1 MRAKGLGAN
10 VIVTEVNPIRAI
22 EAKMDGFNVM
32 PMLEAAKLADIV
44 ITVTGCKDII
54 TQEHLEVIKDGCVLG
69 NTGHF
74 DNEVSKPALESYGS
88 KPTRVRELVD
98 QYDLP
103 GNRKVYLI
111 AEGRLMNLA
120 AGQGHPAEIMDMSFS
135 IQALSLEHLVKNHAK
150 LKAEVYNVP
159 PEMDEEVATI
169 KLRTMGVGIDRLTPN
184 QKKYLEAWQEG
195 T

>member
-1 MRAKGLGAN
+1 M
-10 VIVTEVNPIRAI
+10 
-22 EAKMDGFNVM
+22 
-32 PMLEAAKLADIV
+32 
-44 ITVTGCKDII
+44 
-54 TQEHLEVIKDGCVLG
+54 
-69 NTGHF
+69 
-74 DNEVSKPALESYGS
+74 
-88 KPTRVRELVD
+88 VD
-98 QYDLP
+98 QYTLP

-135 IQALSLEHLVKNHAK
+135 IQALALEHLVKNHGS

-159 PEMDEEVATI
+159 LELDEEVAMI
-169 KLRTMGVGIDRLTPN
+169 KLRTMGVDIDRLTPA